1 MAEIIKFVYIM
12 ILCVSLLLIEVAGE
26 ECVTDADC
34 DKLYP
39 DIRKPLMCSIGECY
53 SLYKGK
59 FSLSII
65 SKTSFSLMVYNVV
78 TLVICLRLAYISL
91 LLKFL

>member
-12 ILCVSLLLIEVAGE
+12 ILCVSLLLIEVAGGK

-53 SLYKGK
+53 SLYKVPSRYK
-59 FSLSII
+59 
-65 SKTSFSLMVYNVV
+65 
-78 TLVICLRLAYISL
+78 
-91 LLKFL
+91 